1 MRQMIWILW
10 PSFVVAGVAEIVF
23 FTLIDPQE
31 LYLFGDPV
39 HWSRT
44 AIYSSGF
51 FAFWAICAASSLFTV
66 FIQRSSA
73 EVNRC
78 DLASTCKDRVVGGN

>member
-10 PSFVVAGVAEIVF
+10 PSFVVAGIAEVVF

-31 LYLFGDPV
+31 LYLFGEPV

-51 FAFWAICAASSLFTV
+51 FAFWTICAASSLFTV
-66 FIQRSSA
+66 FIQRSPA
-73 EVNRC
+73 EINRC
-78 DLASTCKDRVVGGN
+78 DIAASCENRALK

>member
-1 MRQMIWILW
+1 MRQLIWILW
-10 PSFVVAGVAEIVF
+10 PSFVVAGFAEVVF
-23 FTLIDPQE
+23 FTLVDPQE
-31 LYLFGDPV
+31 LYLFGEPV

-66 FIQRSSA
+66 FIQRSPDQ
-73 EVNRC
+73 VNRC
-78 DLASTCKDRVVGGN
+78 DIAASCKDQVLNRN